1 MNQQAS
7 GGFSCDATTPTG
19 NAPYYALAAPR
30 PDTPPPPFQPFE
42 CEALQASRPYAYYGL
57 NTAPTPLPG
66 QIFPTPNSGVVPNP
80 NGGSTTA
87 PPIVYPV
94 GQTTSKAFSVGPYG
108 AAAPVASRPAGYA
121 VSAIQY
127 AKNSSYFVPT
137 ANAGPAPP
145 PPPPSGAPSGPPFG
159 NSLAAPATQ
168 TAIPIIF
175 DTAGIIGTPPLIYE
189 VSYTLADGS
198 NPQTVLAQ
206 PVLVTVPG
214 SATTLYTAAIQ
225 DLQSSTSYIMTPS
238 VRNGFGK
245 QIGVSRTYST
255 LGSQT
260 APTGTLTTPTQFAS
274 ADNTSITVI
283 FNAVNV
289 TGNPAPTYN
298 MYWGLAPNQYPTS
311 ISAGLI
317 PGTTN
322 QYVAVLTPATPGT
335 DYYFR
340 AFATNGVSPDLVS
353 GNAGPFRT
361 ATGTSPN
368 KAPPAPVVSG
378 TPTVNSISMTVD
390 VTGITG
396 TPTPSYILYA
406 DTVSPPITNGVSVPM
421 TVSGNTASA
430 TVADLSGATN
440 YYFQVV
446 AANGVPTDKTGPV
459 SAAIATAGGGSGT
472 APSGPSGTYQPAIDP
487 KNPPTDTTVNLIL
500 LNVNKLTGTPWPTTK
515 LYYTPRSSSTVP
527 AKFPGAPFIPINLP
541 QNYPSNNFVCPI
553 IQGLLAGTE
562 YYFQVAAT
570 NGVSP
575 DFFGGVSFATTTGT
589 PSPTNTP
596 PSKAP
601 TVPNVAEPTSTTLPA
616 IFSVAGITGDPAPA
630 YSVGFSDVSGGPF
643 TFLPATNQSGST
655 FGATITG
662 LKASTPY
669 YLVSKASNGI
679 APDQISAQAV
689 QTTSAAPPPNALK
702 TNLVAPFFLQGP
714 RFGATPG
721 AWTAIDYY
729 INTAAVGAV
738 YQPGAFA
745 ASGQQIFASM
755 YAGTVG
761 DAGNVTGGSPP
772 CQYAGSCVADVP
784 FAALGGTGATNY
796 SDTYLKAV
804 QTRMGS
810 QGRVLAC
817 WGGFYADILGLFG
830 PFLPK
835 GYPAAAQPTSVD
847 VVKSFLANYCGV
859 GGANPLGW
867 KRTNTSGNSGYTF
880 YFDGLVLD
888 FENVGNG
895 NPLNGWPYGPPA
907 VPPTSGELNR
917 QSQYQGYVQA
927 LGDIPATYYQFAP
940 DLFLGNAPAS
950 LSIVSDKGQ
959 TNICAANTAFGTWFP
974 FLTAMEAPTA
984 GGYNTKDSL
993 ALNHPKQ
1000 LSYMD
1005 DIFVQFYNES
1015 ADYYL
1020 GGQYFSNLVAC
1031 WGYVALEAQKLGR
1044 KKTTINIGLA
1054 CGNIIPGNPNGVYPP
1069 SGGNPGS
1076 PAIAAAQGPTPPLIP
1091 VGSPS
1096 IGNPPYEY
1104 WYPQY
1109 AAASP
1114 PNNTDNPDFETW
1126 PNNSPTVDPQHLA
1139 GAIEQA
1145 NIILR
1150 TAQNNQNL
1158 QVSDWCS
1165 GAGFWAGSNATLMAQ
1180 KIYTPSD
1187 SASPAPYM
1195 STPNTFPASQTY
1207 CWSDASYPAPD
1218 TQWLVQSGGSATYN
1232 VPIQNNQ

>member
-30 PDTPPPPFQPFE
+30 PGTPPFQPFE

-255 LGSQT
+255 LGPNT
-260 APTGTLTTPTQFAS
+260 PPTGTLTTPTQVAPP
-274 ADNTSITVI
+274 DNTSVAIEFSTDNVI
-283 FNAVNV
+283 
-289 TGNPAPTYN
+289 GNPAPTYN
-298 MYWGLAPNQYPTS
+298 VLWGVGPNQETNPVTPT
-311 ISAGLI
+311 LI

-322 QYVAVLTPATPGT
+322 RYSAVATGLTAGT
-335 DYYFR
+335 DYYFI
-340 AFATNGVSPDLVS
+340 AIATNGNAPDLAS
-353 GNAGPFRT
+353 ANAGPFRT
-361 ATGTSPN
+361 ASGTSPN
-368 KAPPAPVVSG
+368 QAPPAPVVSG
-378 TPTVNSISMTVD
+378 TPTVSSISVTVD

-396 TPTPSYILYA
+396 TPTPSY
-406 DTVSPPITNGVSVPM
+406 TVYYGTNTTPFKDGSSLPM

-440 YYFQVV
+440 YYFQAV

-472 APSGPSGTYQPAIDP
+472 APSGPSGTYQPVVDQ

-500 LNVNKLTGTPWPTTK
+500 RDVDKLTGTPWPTTK
-515 LYYTPRSSSTVP
+515 LYYTPFSSSTEP
-527 AKFPGAPFIPINLP
+527 ATFPGAPFIPINLP
-541 QNYPSNNFVCPI
+541 QNYPSTTFVCPI
-553 IQGLLAGTE
+553 IQGLLAGTQ

-575 DFFGGVSFATTTGT
+575 DFFSGVTFASTTGT

-601 TVPNVAEPTSTTLPA
+601 TVPNVPEPTSTTLPA

-689 QTTSAAPPPNALK
+689 QTTSAAPPANALK

-714 RFGATPG
+714 RYGSTPG

-738 YQPGAFA
+738 YQDGATA

-761 DAGNVTGGSPP
+761 DAGNATGSTPP
-772 CQYAGSCVADVP
+772 CQYAGSCIADVP
-784 FAALGGTGATNY
+784 FAALGGTGVTNY

-804 QTRMGS
+804 QTRMGN
-810 QGRVLAC
+810 QGRVLTS
-817 WGGFYADILGLFG
+817 WGGYLADVLGLFG
-830 PFLPK
+830 PYVPK
-835 GYPAAAQPTSVD
+835 GYPADAQPTSVD

-859 GGANPLGW
+859 GGANTLGW
-867 KRTNTSGNSGYTF
+867 KRTNTSGNSGYEF

-895 NPLNGWPYGPPA
+895 NYQNSYPYPPPA
-907 VPPTSGELNR
+907 KPPTTGELNR
-917 QSQYQGYVQA
+917 QSQYQGYIQA
-927 LGDIPATYYQFAP
+927 IGDIPATYYEFAP

-959 TNICAANTAFGTWFP
+959 TNICAANTALGTWFP

-1054 CGNIIPGNPNGVYPP
+1054 RGNIIAGNPNGVSP
-1069 SGGNPGS
+1069 GN
-1076 PAIAAAQGPTPPLIP
+1076 PAIAAAQGPTPPLPP
-1091 VGSPS
+1091 VGQTNP
-1096 IGNPPYEY
+1096 GAPPYTY

-1109 AAASP
+1109 AQTSP
-1114 PNNTDNPDFETW
+1114 PNNTNNADYETW
-1126 PNNSPTVDPQHLA
+1126 PNNSPVQDPQHLA

-1145 NIILR
+1145 NLILR

-1165 GAGFWAGSNATLMAQ
+1165 GAGFWAAAEATRTAQ
-1180 KIYTPSD
+1180 RIYNPSD
-1187 SASPAPYM
+1187 AASPAPFM
-1195 STPNTFPASQTY
+1195 NTPNTFPASQTY

-1218 TQWLVQSGGSATYN
+1218 TQWSVTSSGGTAYN
-1232 VPIQNNQ
+1232 VPIQNLQ

>member
-1 MNQQAS
+1 MDNQTI
-7 GGFSCDATTPTG
+7 GGFSCDATTPSG
-19 NAPYYALAAPR
+19 NAPYYALAAR
-30 PDTPPPPFQPFE
+30 PGTPPFQPLE
-42 CEALQASRPYAYYGL
+42 CESLQASRPYAYYGL
-57 NTAPTPLPG
+57 ETAPTPLPG
-66 QIFPTPNSGVVPNP
+66 QRFPTPNVGVVPNP
-80 NGGSTTA
+80 DGGSTTA

-108 AAAPVASRPAGYA
+108 SAAPVQSSPASYA
-121 VSAIQY
+121 MSAIQY

-137 ANAGPAPP
+137 ANAGPNPPPP

-159 NSLAAPATQ
+159 IALAAPATQ
-168 TAIPIIF
+168 TAIPVIF

-189 VSYTLADGS
+189 VYYTLADGS

-214 SATTLYTAAIQ
+214 SASTLYTAAIQ
-225 DLQSSTSYIMTPS
+225 DLQPSTGYIMTPS

-245 QIGVSRTYST
+245 QVGTSGNYST
-255 LGSQT
+255 LGPQT

-283 FNAVNV
+283 FTAENV
-289 TGNPAPTYN
+289 KGNPAPSYN

-311 ISAGLI
+311 LSAGLI

-378 TPTVNSISMTVD
+378 TPTVNSITMTVD

-440 YYFQVV
+440 YYFQAV

-459 SAAIATAGGGSGT
+459 SAAVRTAGGGAGT
-472 APSGPSGTYQPAIDP
+472 APNGPQGTYQPVVDP

-500 LNVNKLTGTPWPTTK
+500 LNVDKLRGTPWPTTK
-515 LYYTPRSSSTVP
+515 LYYTPFSSSTEP
-527 AKFPGAPFIPINLP
+527 ATFPGAPFIPINLP
-541 QNYPSNNFVCPI
+541 QNYPSTTFVCPQI
-553 IQGLLAGTE
+553 AGLLAGTQ

-575 DFFGGVSFATTTGT
+575 DFFSGVSFATTAGT

-596 PSKAP
+596 PSGPPTAP
-601 TVPNVAEPTSTTLPA
+601 NASEVTATTITG
-616 IFSVAGITGDPAPA
+616 IFSIAGVTGNPAPA
-630 YSVGFSDVSGGPF
+630 YSLGFSTAADGPF
-643 TFLPATNQSGST
+643 TYIPTTDLSGST

-662 LKASTPY
+662 LKPSTTY
-669 YLVSKASNGI
+669 YLVSKASNGV
-679 APDQISAQAV
+679 APDQISASSM
-689 QTTSAAPPPNALK
+689 QTTSAAPPPSALK

-714 RFGATPG
+714 RYGSTPG

-729 INTAAVGAV
+729 INTAAVGAT
-738 YQPGAFA
+738 YQVGATA

-755 YAGTVG
+755 YAGTIG
-761 DAGNVTGGSPP
+761 DAGNATGGSPP
-772 CQYAGSCVADVP
+772 CQYAGACIADVP
-784 FAALGGTGATNY
+784 FAALGGSGAANY

-804 QTRMGS
+804 QTHMGS
-810 QGRVLAC
+810 QGRVLTS
-817 WGGFYADILGLFG
+817 WGGYLADILGLFG
-830 PFLPK
+830 PYVPK
-835 GYPAAAQPTSVD
+835 GFPADAQPTSVD
-847 VVKSFLANYCGV
+847 IVKSFLYNYCGV
-859 GGANPLGW
+859 GGANPLNW

-895 NPLNGWPYGPPA
+895 NYQNNYPYPPPA
-907 VPPTSGELNR
+907 KPPTTQELNR
-917 QSQYQGYVQA
+917 QSMYQGYVQA
-927 LGDIPATYYQFAP
+927 LGDIPATYYEFAP

-950 LSIVSDKGQ
+950 LSIVSDQGQ

-974 FLTAMEAPTA
+974 FLTATEAPTA
-984 GGYNTKDSL
+984 GGYNKKESL
-993 ALNHPKQ
+993 ALNHPQQ

-1054 CGNIIPGNPNGVYPP
+1054 RGNIIAGNPNGVGP
-1069 SGGNPGS
+1069 GN
-1076 PAIAAAQGPTPPLIP
+1076 PAIAAAQGPTPPLAP
-1091 VGSPS
+1091 VGQKDP
-1096 IGNPPYEY
+1096 GAPPYTY
-1104 WYPQY
+1104 WFPQY
-1109 AAASP
+1109 AQTSP
-1114 PNNTDNPDFETW
+1114 PNNTDNADYETW
-1126 PNNSPTVDPQHLA
+1126 PNNTPTVDPQHLA
-1139 GAIEQA
+1139 GSIEQA
-1145 NIILR
+1145 NVILR

-1165 GAGFWAGSNATLMAQ
+1165 GAGFWAGSEATRMAQ
-1180 KIYTPSD
+1180 RIYNPSD
-1187 SASPAPYM
+1187 SASPAQYM
-1195 STPNTFPASQTY
+1195 NTPNTFPAKQTY

-1218 TQWLVQSGGSATYN
+1218 TQWALQGSGGTTYL